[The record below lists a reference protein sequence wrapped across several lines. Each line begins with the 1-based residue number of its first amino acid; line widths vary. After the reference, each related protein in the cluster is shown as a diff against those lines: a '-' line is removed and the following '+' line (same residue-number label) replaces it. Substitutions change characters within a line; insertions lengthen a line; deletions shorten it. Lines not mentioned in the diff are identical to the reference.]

1 VDPMSS
7 RDEPGTPAGTT
18 RGRRT
23 QAERRAETRRGLVAA
38 AIALWAEHPVAD
50 VSLDRL
56 AAAAGCTRGAF
67 HGNFEDRA
75 EFIGTV
81 LAAIVAEAG
90 RRLTAAVAAAP
101 DPLAGLTAYIVE
113 SVRFVAD
120 EPAKAG
126 ALAAIVRHREA
137 AGGAGYVDLAR
148 DGSVELVALL
158 RDGQRAGLVRDLDV
172 DLAAGAIRVTLD
184 TQIRSGRVT
193 DAAAAERVGAELG
206 AFFEAAVRR

>member
-1 VDPMSS
+1 MSS
-7 RDEPGTPAGTT
+7 HGGPGEPVRTT

-67 HGNFEDRA
+67 HGNFADRA
-75 EFIGTV
+75 EFVDTV

-90 RRLTAAVAAAP
+90 RRLAAAVAAAP

-113 SVRFVAD
+113 SVRFIAD
-120 EPAKAG
+120 EPAKAC
-126 ALAAIVRHREA
+126 ALAAIVRHRGA
-137 AGGAGYVDLAR
+137 AGGVEYADLAR

-172 DLAAGAIRVTLD
+172 GLAAEVIRVALD

>member
-1 VDPMSS
+1 MSS
-7 RDEPGTPAGTT
+7 HDGPGDPARTG

-23 QAERRAETRRGLVAA
+23 QAERRAETRRGLVEA

-75 EFIGTV
+75 EFVDTV

-90 RRLTAAVAAAP
+90 HRLAAAVAAAP

-137 AGGAGYVDLAR
+137 AGDGGYADLAR
-148 DGSVELVALL
+148 DGSVGLVALL

-172 DLAAGAIRVTLD
+172 ELAAGAIRVTLD
-184 TQIRSGRVT
+184 TQIRSGRVA
-193 DAAAAERVGAELG
+193 DAAAADRVGAELG
-206 AFFEAAVRR
+206 AFFDAAVRR